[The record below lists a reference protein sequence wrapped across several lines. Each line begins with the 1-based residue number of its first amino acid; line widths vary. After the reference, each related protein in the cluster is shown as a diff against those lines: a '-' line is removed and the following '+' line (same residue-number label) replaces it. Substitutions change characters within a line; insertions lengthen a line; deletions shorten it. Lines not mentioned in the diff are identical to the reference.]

1 MLLLDL
7 APEHFEP
14 VVSRQLISHPRT
26 IAYIFFQ
33 ILRNL
38 CTPRSSIGWLSVNV
52 SIHMLVYTPPIWQLV
67 YQPTLNYKLTCWLIH
82 VKYTGRPSDD
92 TGSVNCQ
99 WNIARL
105 SVERRLTISVISVD
119 CHLKYKLGSWVSV
132 LRARYCGS
140 GFENSFLSVVCAIP
154 CHVNLLD
161 FCCCS
166 THVVMLDCR
175 WIPLKGNAI
184 MAPIFFQKKSHTHLI
199 LSH

>member
-1 MLLLDL
+1 MSKQTLSLDL

-26 IAYIFFQ
+26 FAYIFFQ

-38 CTPRSSIGWLSVNV
+38 CTPRSSIGWHYRLICRSTLNRHISWLSVNV

-92 TGSVNCQ
+92 TGSVNCR
-99 WNIARL
+99 WNIGRL

-140 GFENSFLSVVCAIP
+140 GV
-154 CHVNLLD
+154 
-161 FCCCS
+161 
-166 THVVMLDCR
+166 
-175 WIPLKGNAI
+175 WK
-184 MAPIFFQKKSHTHLI
+184 
-199 LSH
+199 

>member
-1 MLLLDL
+1 MSKQTLSLDL

-38 CTPRSSIGWLSVNV
+38 CTPRSSIGWHYRLICRSTLDRHIGWLLVNV

-82 VKYTGRPSDD
+82 VKHTGRPSDD
-92 TGSVNCQ
+92 TGSVNCR
-99 WNIARL
+99 WNIGRL
-105 SVERRLTISVISVD
+105 SVEHRLTISVISVD

-140 GFENSFLSVVCAIP
+140 GV
-154 CHVNLLD
+154 
-161 FCCCS
+161 
-166 THVVMLDCR
+166 
-175 WIPLKGNAI
+175 WK
-184 MAPIFFQKKSHTHLI
+184 
-199 LSH
+199 